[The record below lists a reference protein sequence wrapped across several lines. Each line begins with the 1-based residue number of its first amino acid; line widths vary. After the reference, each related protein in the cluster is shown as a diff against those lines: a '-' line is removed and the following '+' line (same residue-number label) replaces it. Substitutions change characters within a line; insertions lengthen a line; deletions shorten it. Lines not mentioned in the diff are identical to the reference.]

1 MKAMRHVDTNG
12 EGFVYFVTE
21 ETPGGLGYLKIGRS
35 KTPENRIA
43 DMQVGNSR
51 QLTLVGCLE
60 GGAELERS
68 FHQLFGQLR
77 HRGEWFLYT
86 ESLKALVECLDF
98 WKPIEVEELVEVDES
113 SKAEEPPL
121 ALPVGA
127 LKETTLIE
135 VNGETRTLG
144 EAVLIAAMQN
154 RPSWK

>member
-1 MKAMRHVDTNG
+1 
-12 EGFVYFVTE
+12 
-21 ETPGGLGYLKIGRS
+21 
-35 KTPENRIA
+35 
-43 DMQVGNSR
+43 MQIGNSR
-51 QLTLVGCLE
+51 ELTLVGCLE

-68 FHQLFGQLR
+68 FHQLFGPLR

-98 WKPIEVEELVEVDES
+98 WKPIEVEELVEVEES
-113 SKAEEPPL
+113 SKAEEPPI

-127 LKETTLIE
+127 LKETTLVE

>member
-1 MKAMRHVDTNG
+1 MRSVDKTG

-21 ETPGGLGYLKIGRS
+21 ETPGGLEHLKIGRS

-43 DMQVGNSR
+43 DMQIGNSR

-60 GGAELERS
+60 GGADLERS
-68 FHQLFGQLR
+68 FHRLFGPLR

-86 ESLKALVECLDF
+86 EPLKAVVGCLDF
-98 WKPIEVEELVEVDES
+98 WKPIEVVEVEEPTQ
-113 SKAEEPPL
+113 AEQPPL
-121 ALPVGA
+121 ALPFGA

-135 VNGETRTLG
+135 VNGETRTLA
-144 EAVLIAAMQN
+144 ECICVAAMQN

>member
-1 MKAMRHVDTNG
+1 MKTMGHTDKKD
-12 EGFVYFVTE
+12 EEFVYFVTE
-21 ETPGGLGYLKIGRS
+21 ETPGDLERLKIGRS
-35 KTPENRIA
+35 KAPENRIS

-68 FHQLFGQLR
+68 FHQLFGPLR

-86 ESLKALVECLDF
+86 EPLKALVGCLDF
-98 WKPIEVEELVEVDES
+98 WKPIEVVEVEEPTQ
-113 SKAEEPPL
+113 AEQPPL
-121 ALPVGA
+121 ALPFGA

-135 VNGETRTLG
+135 VNGETRTLA
-144 EAVLIAAMQN
+144 ECICVAAMQN